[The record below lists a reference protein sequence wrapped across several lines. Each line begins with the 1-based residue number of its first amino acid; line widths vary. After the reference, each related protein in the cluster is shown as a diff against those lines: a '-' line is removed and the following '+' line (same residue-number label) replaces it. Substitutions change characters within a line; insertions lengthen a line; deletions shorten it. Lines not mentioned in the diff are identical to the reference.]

1 MKNTITEI
9 KKNTLERIVDQMIQ
23 SELEDRDVEIPEAEP
38 RKRKKNDDRYRDLRD
53 NIKHIRVPEGEE
65 R

>member
-1 MKNTITEI
+1 
-9 KKNTLERIVDQMIQ
+9 MIQ

-38 RKRKKNDDRYRDLRD
+38 RKRKKNYDRFRDLRD